1 MKSFRLRNG
10 ILVAAIS
17 SAFVV
22 GCGGGGGGTTP
33 VALSTTGQAVD
44 GYLGNAKVVLDTK
57 DDLSFSGPS
66 SPTDGSGHYSFSGDG
81 QHAVK
86 VIGGQDVST
95 GTPFLG
101 VFQAPPASSVATP
114 LTTLVMA
121 SLPPGQAITSAAV
134 TTAQNAVKTALG
146 ISPSID
152 LTTVDPVA
160 AVNTTTANI
169 SSTDASKLM
178 RVNVAVQVLMQQAA
192 SVVAAASGLTAP
204 TDIQRQALYD
214 QAVQA
219 VAAVAETNAAAGTP
233 VDLASVPSFTDSV
246 VSKTV
251 SNAAASTAV
260 QAALVNNPNAAAAL
274 KKLSPASVAAASS
287 QTIANQVALVAK
299 TSPTIL
305 AAAANSSTAANNPV
319 LTAFTDTNLPTM
331 VGSMSGL
338 LTQTVA
344 TANPGIATALQAT
357 ANQVQTALGAG
368 AGDAAGVATAVN
380 TLINQV
386 EATSPS
392 ISIPQVN
399 ANDVT
404 AIQTA
409 ATASIATAISNAT
422 TTTTAGGTTTTA
434 GGTTTTAGGTTTTA
448 GGTTTTAGGTTTT
461 AGGTTTTAATTSTTA
476 TSTTTSTTTT
486 TTSGGGSSNL
496 TTYFGIANDTVTVE
510 GGTCTLTQFATGC
523 TATNPATAS
532 SKTIAFTLNPV
543 GSLASAYNS
552 TSFGLMVTGT
562 GTDQRILDI
571 GISPI
576 EIHYSGGVTTLIV
589 PGSAVL
595 YVYGRNSAGTTTAV
609 ATLTNAVNQY
619 VTIGTNNQFSLDYGK
634 VLTTLTAG
642 LNTLTGPAA
651 VFQNLQNKTGTFN
664 VTAVVG
670 GGIPVASGS
679 GVPLNNGSV
688 TTNAGTGGV
697 LTVTGPSI
705 SGKVT
710 IN

>member
-1 MKSFRLRNG
+1 MKSFKLRNG

-44 GYLGNAKVVLDTK
+44 GYLSNATVVLDTK
-57 DDLSFSGPS
+57 DDLSFGGPS
-66 SPTDGSGHYSFSGDG
+66 SPTDSSGHYSFSGDG

-86 VIGGQDVST
+86 VIGGHDVST

-160 AVNTTTANI
+160 AVNTPTANI
-169 SSTDASKLM
+169 SSTDATKLM
-178 RVNVAVQVLMQQAA
+178 QVNVAVQVLMQQAA
-192 SVVAAASGLTAP
+192 SVVAAASGLNAP

-214 QAVQA
+214 QAVHA
-219 VAAVAETNAAAGTP
+219 VAAVAETNAAAGIS
-233 VDLASVPSFTDSV
+233 VDLASIPSFTDSV

-251 SNAAASTAV
+251 SNAAASPAV
-260 QAALVNNPNAAAAL
+260 QAALVNNTNAAAAL
-274 KKLSPASVAAASS
+274 KNLSPASVAAASS
-287 QTIANQVALVAK
+287 QTIANQVAVVAK

-305 AAAANSSTAANNPV
+305 AAAANSSTVANNPV
-319 LTAFTDTNLPTM
+319 LTAITDTNLPTM

-344 TANPGIATALQAT
+344 NANPNIATALLSTATSVLSALQANDATGAAT
-357 ANQVQTALGAG
+357 AI
-368 AGDAAGVATAVN
+368 N
-380 TLINQV
+380 TQITQV

-510 GGTCTLTQFATGC
+510 GGICTLTQFATGC
-523 TATNPATAS
+523 TATNPATAP

-543 GSLASAYNS
+543 GSLASAYDN
-552 TSFGLMVTGT
+552 TSLGLQVTGT
-562 GTDQRILDI
+562 GTDLRILDI
-571 GISPI
+571 SISPI
-576 EIHYSGGVTTLIV
+576 HIDLVSGVWRLTV
-589 PGSAVL
+589 PANATM
-595 YVYGRNSAGTTTAV
+595 YIYGRNSTGTKIANTSLVNTQ
-609 ATLTNAVNQY
+609 NQY
-619 VTIGTNNQFSLDYGK
+619 VQMGSSNAFSFDYGA
-634 VLTTLTAG
+634 V
-642 LNTLTGPAA
+642 LNTLTTGLGGSSAP
-651 VFQNLQNKTGTFN
+651 VFLDLQNKTGTFN

-670 GGIPVASGS
+670 GGIPVASGA
-679 GVPLNNGSV
+679 GVPLSNATVSV
-688 TTNAGTGGV
+688 PNTSAS
-697 LTVTGPSI
+697 VTGPSI